1 LAGRKKCQPLN
12 NNQDMSAAAAGAPED
27 FFDFLA
33 RSAKQVVFAYHLPG
47 NHFLYLHGAFEQLWT
62 QSRQQVL
69 HEPRS
74 LLGAVHPEDQEYLR
88 QAFGALLA
96 GQEQHGVEFRLPLNG
111 RGDRWVS
118 VSAYRRR
125 SEDTLIGFAQD
136 ISLRKQHEDN
146 ERKFATR
153 KNALLEVLSHD
164 LSAPLVNIQGFASL
178 LNVHLKYKE
187 NDQLQDAI
195 QMLEE
200 VARRNVQLIRTFVDQ
215 EALETAKVAL
225 LKERLDVVLRT
236 MDLVDQLKISEAALR
251 KEFRLESSQP
261 SIFLWVDEAKFT
273 QVIGNL
279 LSNAIKFTPDGGQI
293 TVRIEEQPKRVLM
306 SVSDNGIGIPA
317 RLQDKVFLPFTRA
330 KRPGLRGEEPTGL
343 GLSVVKS
350 IVELHD
356 GRIWL
361 ESEEH
366 QGTTFYVEF
375 PKP

>member
-1 LAGRKKCQPLN
+1 LQGREKCRPGN
-12 NNQDMSAAAAGAPED
+12 NDQDMSAAAAGAPQD

-33 RSAKQVVFAYHLPG
+33 RAANQVVFAYHLPG
-47 NHFLYLHGAFEQLWT
+47 SRFLYLHGAFEQLWP

-74 LLGAVHPEDQEYLR
+74 LLGAVHPEDREYLHR
-88 QAFGALLA
+88 AFDALLA
-96 GQEQHGVEFRLPLNG
+96 GQEQHGVEFRLPLPE
-111 RGDRWVS
+111 RGERWVS
-118 VSAYRRR
+118 VSAYLRR
-125 SEDTLIGFAQD
+125 SEDTLVGFAQD

-146 ERKFATR
+146 EHKFATR

-187 NDQLQDAI
+187 NDQLQEAI

-236 MDLVDQLKISEAALR
+236 TDLVEQLQVSETALR
-251 KEFRLESSQP
+251 KEFRLESSHP
-261 SIFLWVDEAKFT
+261 SVFLWLDESKFT

-279 LSNAIKFTPDGGQI
+279 LSNAIKFTPDGGKI
-293 TVRIEEQPKRVLM
+293 TVRIEEQPKRVLL
-306 SVSDNGIGIPA
+306 SVSDTGIGIPA

-343 GLSVVKS
+343 GLSLVKS

-356 GRIWL
+356 GHVWL

-366 QGTTFYVEF
+366 KGTTFYVEF

>member
-1 LAGRKKCQPLN
+1 
-12 NNQDMSAAAAGAPED
+12 MSAVAAGAPED
-27 FFDFLA
+27 FFNFLA
-33 RSAKQVVFAYHLPG
+33 RAANQVVFAYHVPG
-47 NHFLYLHGAFEQLWT
+47 NRFLYLHGAFERLWL
-62 QSRQQVL
+62 QSSQQVL
-69 HEPRS
+69 NEPQS
-74 LLGAVHPEDQEYLR
+74 LLGAVHADDQQYLR
-88 QAFGALLA
+88 QAFEALLA
-96 GQEQHGVEFRLPLNG
+96 GQEQHSVEFRLPMAG
-111 RGDRWVS
+111 HGDRWIS
-118 VSAYRRR
+118 VSAYLHR
-125 SEDTLIGFAQD
+125 SEDTLVGFAQE

-146 ERKFATR
+146 ERKFAIR

-164 LSAPLVNIQGFASL
+164 LSSPLVNIQGFVSL

-187 NDQLQDAI
+187 NDQLQDAL

-225 LKERLDVVLRT
+225 LKERIDVVLRT
-236 MDLVDQLKISEAALR
+236 TDLVEQLKISESALR
-251 KEFRLESSQP
+251 KEFQLKSSHP
-261 SIFLWVDEAKFT
+261 SIFLWLDEAKFT

-293 TVRIEEQPKRVLM
+293 TICIEEQPKRVLL

-343 GLSVVKS
+343 GLSLVKS
-350 IVELHD
+350 IVELHE

-361 ESEEH
+361 ESKEGK
-366 QGTTFYVEF
+366 GTTFYVEF
-375 PKP
+375 PKS